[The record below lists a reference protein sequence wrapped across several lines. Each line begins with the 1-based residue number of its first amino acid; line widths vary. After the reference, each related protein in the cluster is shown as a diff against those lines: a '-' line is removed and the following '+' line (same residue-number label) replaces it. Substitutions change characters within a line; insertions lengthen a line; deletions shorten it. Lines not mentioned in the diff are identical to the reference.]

1 MLIKDNGII
10 KMMRN
15 QDTGQGVVR
24 FPLLLFKIAARE
36 LHRVPS
42 YVFFSLHSGIPSKDQ
57 HENGSAFLN
66 CFQTP

>member
-24 FPLLLFKIAARE
+24 LPLLLFKKWQE
-36 LHRVPS
+36 NYKEFLHM
-42 YVFFSLHSGIPSKDQ
+42 YFLVFIV
-57 HENGSAFLN
+57 AFLAKIN
-66 CFQTP
+66 MRMALHF